1 MEKDVVQQYYAQYA
15 DTVMRAA
22 WHFTGG
28 SAHTAQDCA
37 QEAFLRLMQQEPMPD
52 SKVLPWLLC
61 TAVNLAK
68 DSCRRC
74 DRSRTVPLDEAEEMP
89 INDADMLTERA
100 AKRAMLSL
108 AEKYRLPL
116 FLHLAQGYTVGQ
128 TAKLIGKG
136 ENTTSSLIRRG
147 KKLFQK
153 AYEKECV

>member
-1 MEKDVVQQYYAQYA
+1 MKKETVTAYYEKHA
-15 DTVMRAA
+15 DKVMRAA
-22 WHFTGG
+22 WHFTG

-37 QEAFLRLMQQEPMPD
+37 QEAFLRLLQENEMPE
-52 SKVLPWLLC
+52 SKILPWLLR

-68 DSCRRC
+68 DYHRRC
-74 DRSRTVPLDEAEEMP
+74 ERSRTVTLDEAADIP
-89 INDADMLTERA
+89 IGNDDLITERA
-100 AKRAMLSL
+100 AQRAMLSL
-108 AEKYRLPL
+108 PEKYRLPL
-116 FLHLAQGYTVGQ
+116 LLNLVEGYSAVE